1 MPNKS
6 NIRPTIIAGLRSD
19 IPEDLPPYP
28 GTPLPRRVSAQDQAT
43 IEGTGTS
50 VRVENVSKTYK
61 MGEELF
67 WALRNV
73 TFEIE
78 KGEFV
83 SILGP
88 SGSGKSTLMH
98 LIGGLDKPTNGEVYI
113 GENNLSKLNGRR
125 LATLRNKQIG
135 FVFQFFNLLPRTN
148 VLDNVM
154 LPLIYSTNTK
164 DRKSKALQIIEMVGL
179 KQKVKHK
186 PNELSGGEQQ
196 RVAIAR
202 ALVNDPEIILADEP
216 TGNLDSATE
225 HEIMQIL
232 HALNH
237 EGRTIIMVT
246 HEVDIAKNAKRIV
259 RIKDGEIVK

>member
-28 GTPLPRRVSAQDQAT
+28 GTPLPRRVSAQDQAL

-50 VRVENVSKTYK
+50 VRLENVSKTYK

-135 FVFQFFNLLPRTN
+135 FVFQFFNLLPRTT

-164 DRKSKALQIIEMVGL
+164 DRKSKALQIIERVGL

-186 PNELSGGEQQ
+186 SNELSGGEQQ

-216 TGNLDSATE
+216 TSNLDSKTG
-225 HEIMQIL
+225 IQIL
-232 HALNH
+232 ELLVAFSRL
-237 EGRTIIMVT
+237 GKTLIIVT
-246 HEVDIAKNAKRIV
+246 HDQNIAKNSTRI
-259 RIKDGEIVK
+259 IKLQDGQFV